1 MIYGIR
7 LRAYPKKPFYKNKYI
22 SAKVDV
28 YNGTEFKYEILKDN
42 KYCKYKPTEP
52 KKWQSLRIFFYNIT
66 RFYSC

>member
-7 LRAYPKKPFYKNKYI
+7 LRAYPKKLFYKNKYI

-42 KYCKYKPTEP
+42 KYCKYIPREP
-52 KKWQSLRIFFYNIT
+52 KNGSR
-66 RFYSC
+66 